1 MFDHDPAYLSTSA
14 SPPSDVGDYN
24 CLAQVA
30 SNDFQRTQMW
40 LGGFMNADVD
50 ASRPPFTPAL
60 SSSFG
65 DASASSY
72 FPNCDGSPATMAS
85 MPQTPASEIRISAPR
100 GHLASAIHSVPYWQ
114 QYMRNGNY

>member
-40 LGGFMNADVD
+40 LGGFMNADMD
-50 ASRPPFTPAL
+50 ASHCPFTPP
-60 SSSFG
+60 SSSCFS
-65 DASASSY
+65 DASTTSY
-72 FPNCDGSPATMAS
+72 FSNCYGSPGTIAS
-85 MPQTPASEIRISAPR
+85 VPQTPAPEIAFQPQVYDN
-100 GHLASAIHSVPYWQ
+100 SVKE
-114 QYMRNGNY
+114 